1 MYQFLAEENC
11 ALFKCLNYRF
21 SSRDRFIYL
30 NLWYT
35 CRRFC
40 SWFLTHSLFSDF
52 SDRRKFC
59 FARDPGRE
67 GQGLLHAAVQ
77 AEQAGPLTQDFRDSG
92 MGSQTLTK
100 TKLYSLLFSRFDWWL
115 LVKSNCAANFSFAQL
130 AKRKSLGRSKP
141 ATNS

>member
-21 SSRDRFIYL
+21 SSRDRYTVFISTFD
-30 NLWYT
+30 NRKSNI

-40 SWFLTHSLFSDF
+40 SWFLTHYFSPDF

-77 AEQAGPLTQDFRDSG
+77 AEQAGPLRD
-92 MGSQTLTK
+92 MGNLNLN
-100 TKLYSLLFSRFDWWL
+100 KL
-115 LVKSNCAANFSFAQL
+115 
-130 AKRKSLGRSKP
+130 
-141 ATNS
+141 